1 MPNTKAWQL
10 LTEHHG
16 KWAGQHV
23 QLSYPDRKKQNKTKH
38 RTKQT
43 SVSAF
48 TLTNSETP
56 FEAIPDII
64 TNAAYV
70 QYSNSEGRNSIFTI
84 PLVK

>member
-1 MPNTKAWQL
+1 MENGLASMSSYHIQT
-10 LTEHHG
+10 G
-16 KWAGQHV
+16 K
-23 QLSYPDRKKQNKTKH
+23 NKTKH

-70 QYSNSEGRNSIFTI
+70 QYSNSKGRKSIFTI